1 MILAWSNQIV
11 IRVQMGH
18 EVIGLVVVAVVNVR
32 LVSGTASASVILS
45 NLIEIL
51 ETIYQFSSHYVVY

>member
-1 MILAWSNQIV
+1 MVLAWSHQIV

-45 NLIEIL
+45 NLIGIL
-51 ETIYQFSSHYVVY
+51 ETIYQFSSRYVVY